1 MKKNHIASLTGI
13 RFFLAVWVLLFHTV
27 DVWKDFPFLYNLF
40 SNGYVAVSAFFVLSG
55 FILVYNY
62 ANLETDAH
70 SLKMFSLARI
80 IRLYPMYLISI
91 IVAFPLFAYFQYKT
105 ETGYIGIIILT
116 TLLTVFGLQA
126 WYKPVL
132 EKLNPPSWSLSVE
145 FFFYSLFPFLNKKI
159 NSLSKRGIYIMI
171 GFCFLITFFLMHFIV
186 QGIKA
191 SSASE
196 IIQTGTFPLLHIF
209 TFLTGMGFGYLYYVH
224 EVSFFKKYSDLIAI
238 ILISGIA
245 LSLVYNWFPLADI
258 NNGGFAVFFSLFF
271 IAITYPSSIVGK
283 FLSHRVFVLLG
294 EASYSL
300 YILHLVIYNYLKIGF
315 TNFFNYTDFESF
327 SFLGIYLVIA
337 IITAVLSF
345 LFIEKK
351 LTIYLKK
358 KFIKPASTKTSSYP
372 LVLNNQEIA

>member
-1 MKKNHIASLTGI
+1 
-13 RFFLAVWVLLFHTV
+13 
-27 DVWKDFPFLYNLF
+27 
-40 SNGYVAVSAFFVLSG
+40 
-55 FILVYNY
+55 
-62 ANLETDAH
+62 
-70 SLKMFSLARI
+70 
-80 IRLYPMYLISI
+80 MYLISI

-159 NSLSKRGIYIMI
+159 NSLSKRSIYIMI
-171 GFCFLITFFLMHFIV
+171 GVCFIFTFFLMHFIV

-191 SSASE
+191 SSANE

-315 TNFFNYTDFESF
+315 TNFFNYTNFESF

-337 IITAVLSF
+337 IIIAVLSF

-358 KFIKPASTKTSSYP
+358 KFMKPASTKTSSYP

>member
-27 DVWKDFPFLYNLF
+27 DVWKDYPFFYNLF

-62 ANLETDAH
+62 ANLKTDAH

-105 ETGYIGIIILT
+105 EPGYIGIIILT

-159 NSLSKRGIYIMI
+159 NG
-171 GFCFLITFFLMHFIV
+171 
-186 QGIKA
+186 
-191 SSASE
+191 
-196 IIQTGTFPLLHIF
+196 
-209 TFLTGMGFGYLYYVH
+209 
-224 EVSFFKKYSDLIAI
+224 
-238 ILISGIA
+238 
-245 LSLVYNWFPLADI
+245 
-258 NNGGFAVFFSLFF
+258 
-271 IAITYPSSIVGK
+271 
-283 FLSHRVFVLLG
+283 
-294 EASYSL
+294 
-300 YILHLVIYNYLKIGF
+300 
-315 TNFFNYTDFESF
+315 
-327 SFLGIYLVIA
+327 
-337 IITAVLSF
+337 
-345 LFIEKK
+345 
-351 LTIYLKK
+351 
-358 KFIKPASTKTSSYP
+358 
-372 LVLNNQEIA
+372 